1 MLACGLVL
9 SLWLFIMRI
18 ACRVAYGVI
27 GAVCRLLAVALIV
40 FVYFLIVLVRNL
52 DDFVFGFV

>member
-1 MLACGLVL
+1 M
-9 SLWLFIMRI
+9 WI

-27 GAVCRLLAVALIV
+27 GAVGCLLAVSLIV

-52 DDFVFGFV
+52 DDFVLALFGL

>member
-18 ACRVAYGVI
+18 ACRVVYGVI
-27 GAVCRLLAVALIV
+27 GAVYRLLAVALIV